1 MKHQRFCLLFFLG
14 LFLILRPLSSAA
26 QSSDEVNA
34 LLDVS
39 ARHFLPGQVIKVD
52 VQLNN
57 HTSRLIKSRTR
68 LQVVNQGGMESWS
81 TLLRIPLKANQPFRI
96 PMMVKA
102 PEAEGKYVLRA
113 TADENGA
120 KLSDD
125 IPFDVFQPEKSKK
138 LSKIMVYVPDYE
150 PALKKFVEEWK
161 INAPSF
167 SWGQCMLCSY
177 RTWQRLQNG
186 DADVGAEIERALRR
200 NMSVIFL
207 DFGPATMP
215 DIDQQEIDLPFRISA
230 YFSGKANPETAFT
243 MVSKNQELSYHL
255 QDMESGN
262 WNGFDAVTVPPV
274 RMNVKVKGGSKKNI
288 IQSGTNPYRFPVV
301 SISIGKGRGKVILS
315 QLLTDGRLLKPD
327 EKTPAK
333 KDGLQYDPLTVQL
346 VLNLISMSV
355 DNRLLQGASN

>member
-1 MKHQRFCLLFFLG
+1 MKQQRFFSLAILG
-14 LFLILRPLSSAA
+14 LLLILCPFSSAA

-68 LQVVNQGGMESWS
+68 LQVVNQGGLESWS
-81 TLLRIPLKANQPFRI
+81 TLLRIPLKANQSFRI

-102 PEAEGKYVLRA
+102 PEVDGKYILRA
-113 TADENGA
+113 SADENGA

-186 DADVGAEIERALRR
+186 DTDVRAEVERALRR

-207 DFGPATMP
+207 DFGPAKMP
-215 DIDQQEIDLPFRISA
+215 DIDQTEIDLPFRIST
-230 YFSGKANPETAFT
+230 YFSGKANPEKAFSI
-243 MVSKNQELSYHL
+243 VSKDQELNYHL
-255 QDMESGN
+255 QNMESGN

-288 IQSGTNPYRFPVV
+288 VQAGKNPYRFPVV

-327 EKTPAK
+327 GKTPTK

-355 DNRLLQGASN
+355 DNSLLQGASN